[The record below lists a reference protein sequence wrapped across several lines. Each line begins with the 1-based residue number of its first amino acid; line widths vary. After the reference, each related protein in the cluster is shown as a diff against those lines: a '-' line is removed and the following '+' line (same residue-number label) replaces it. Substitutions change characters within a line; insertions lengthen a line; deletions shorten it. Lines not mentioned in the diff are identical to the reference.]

1 MTPDAL
7 RRRLVLTWV
16 VALALAV
23 AVSWAGAAL
32 LLHDRARAELETR
45 AAAIAHA
52 TVAATGDLAAV
63 RDTAALRALVTE
75 VAASSGAAYVLLHD
89 RPRAVVIHSFG
100 AAVPPGVVEG
110 NGLEP
115 GVRSRTQALEYD
127 DPRSGDRVRVLD
139 VAVPAGSSATLRVA
153 LADPAPPGVA
163 DAVRARGFLL
173 PALTLAALAAV
184 AAALATGRWLGQA
197 SRTRGQTSPP
207 SRAHDELARQLGRA
221 GAQMADGLGTVTAG
235 AGRLVDA
242 VHGQAQALAVAQ
254 AGAEELAAAARQA
267 ADVAEEGAVAARQTG
282 DAARA
287 AEAALRDGLDGMLR
301 VRADVQALARRV
313 KALGDRA
320 QEIAGTV
327 TTIEDIAA
335 RTNLLALNAAIEAA
349 GAGEAGLR
357 FTVVA
362 DEVRALAERTTRATR
377 ELSAAIRSARAEAQE
392 AALVVEHGGAEVE
405 QSAQQA
411 TQAGKRLAEL
421 GELARRAAE
430 LAQAAA
436 GPARGH
442 AAQAESAERAVQGAA
457 AATTPAAAAADELRR
472 LADGLGRTAAELTTE
487 LARLR
492 TSA

>member
-7 RRRLVLTWV
+7 RRRLILTWV
-16 VALALAV
+16 AALAV
-23 AVSWAGAAL
+23 AVVVTWAAAAL

-45 AAAIAHA
+45 AAAVAHA

-100 AAVPPGVVEG
+100 AAVPPGVLDG

-115 GVRSRTQALEYD
+115 GVRSRTQPVEYD
-127 DPRSGDRVRVLD
+127 DPRSGDRMRVLD

-153 LADPAPPGVA
+153 LPDPALPGIA

-173 PALTLAALAAV
+173 PALALAALSAV
-184 AAALATGRWLGQA
+184 AAAVATSRWLERVG
-197 SRTRGQTSPP
+197 RPRGQT

-221 GAQMADGLGTVTAG
+221 GTQVADGLGTVTAG
-235 AGRLVDA
+235 AERLVDA
-242 VHGQAQALAVAQ
+242 VHGQ
-254 AGAEELAAAARQA
+254 ELAGVARQA
-267 ADVAEEGAVAARQTG
+267 ADLVEEGAVAARQTG

-287 AEAALRDGLDGMLR
+287 AEAALRDGLDGVLR

-377 ELSAAIRSARAEAQE
+377 ELSGAIRSARAEAQE

-442 AAQAESAERAVQGAA
+442 AAQAEAAERAVQGAA
-457 AATTPAAAAADELRR
+457 AATAPAAAAADELRR
-472 LADGLGRTAAELTTE
+472 LADSLGRTAAELTTE

>member
-7 RRRLVLTWV
+7 RRRLILTWV
-16 VALALAV
+16 AALAV
-23 AVSWAGAAL
+23 AVVVTWAAAAL

-45 AAAIAHA
+45 AAAVAHA

-100 AAVPPGVVEG
+100 AAVPPGVLDG

-115 GVRSRTQALEYD
+115 GVRSRTQPVEYD
-127 DPRSGDRVRVLD
+127 DPRSGDRMRVLD

-153 LADPAPPGVA
+153 LPDPALPGIA

-173 PALTLAALAAV
+173 PALALAALSAV
-184 AAALATGRWLGQA
+184 AAAVATSRWLEHVG
-197 SRTRGQTSPP
+197 RPRGQT

-221 GAQMADGLGTVTAG
+221 GTQVADGLGTVTAG
-235 AGRLVDA
+235 AERLVDA

-254 AGAEELAAAARQA
+254 AGAEELAGVARQA
-267 ADVAEEGAVAARQTG
+267 ADLVEEGAVAARQTG

-287 AEAALRDGLDGMLR
+287 AEAALRDGLDGVLR

-377 ELSAAIRSARAEAQE
+377 ELSGAIRSARAEAQE

-442 AAQAESAERAVQGAA
+442 AAQAEAAERAVQGAA
-457 AATTPAAAAADELRR
+457 AATAPAAAAADELRR
-472 LADGLGRTAAELTTE
+472 LADSLGRTAAELTTE